1 MSAPKEAIAP
11 AWKFVPVTV
20 TVGLAPGAPELGDTL
35 EIVGTTGKV
44 TVALAIAP
52 SAKLAV
58 TVRLAPLPN
67 GVGVKS
73 DANTKKAPPS
83 PTPKLT
89 DPFAALRSAASR
101 LAAAPRAQDG
111 VPESVSQ
118 VPPLAGW
125 RSSSRVTVRAP
136 LPVWTVTRKVPSR
149 APSEVKAAE
158 PCPTLSRSLPR
169 NTRLSTGGGRAT
181 VKPPARIAV
190 WPPVAT
196 VTSRGPAPPWAR
208 WRGRPRAEWTRRP
221 SSR

>member
-1 MSAPKEAIAP
+1 MSAPKEALAP

-44 TVALAIAP
+44 TVALAVVP

-58 TVRLAPLPN
+58 TVRLAPLLN

-83 PTPKLT
+83 ATPKLT
-89 DPFAALRSAASR
+89 DPFAALRSAVSR

-111 VPESVSQ
+111 VAESVSQ

-136 LPVWTVTRKVPSR
+136 LPAWTLTWKVPSR
-149 APSEVKAAE
+149 APSELKAAE

-169 NTRLSTGGGRAT
+169 NTRLSTGGGRRSEERR
-181 VKPPARIAV
+181 VGKE
-190 WPPVAT
+190 
-196 VTSRGPAPPWAR
+196 
-208 WRGRPRAEWTRRP
+208 GRPPGSATDTKQGPSAAAGAMARATE
-221 SSR
+221 S

>member
-1 MSAPKEAIAP
+1 MSAPKEALAP
-11 AWKFVPVTV
+11 TWKLVPVTV
-20 TVGLAPGAPELGDTL
+20 TVGLAPGAPWLGDTL
-35 EIVGTTGKV
+35 EIVGTTGKG
-44 TVALAIAP
+44 TVALAVVP

-58 TVRLAPLPN
+58 TVRLAPLLN

-83 PTPKLT
+83 ATPKLT
-89 DPFAALRSAASR
+89 DPFAALRIAASR

-136 LPVWTVTRKVPSR
+136 LPACWTVTRKVPSR
-149 APSEVKAAE
+149 APSELKAAE

-181 VKPPARIAV
+181 VKPPARTADC
-190 WPPVAT
+190 PSGFAT
-196 VTSRGPAPPWAR
+196 VTSRGPSAAV
-208 WRGRPRAEWTRRP
+208 GAMASATE
-221 SSR
+221 S

>member
-1 MSAPKEAIAP
+1 MSAPKEALAP
-11 AWKFVPVTV
+11 TWKLVPVTV
-20 TVGLAPGAPELGDTL
+20 TVGLAPGAPWLGDTL
-35 EIVGTTGKV
+35 EIVGTTGKG
-44 TVALAIAP
+44 TVALAVVP

-58 TVRLAPLPN
+58 TVRLAPLLN

-83 PTPKLT
+83 ATPKLT
-89 DPFAALRSAASR
+89 DPFAALRIAASR

-136 LPVWTVTRKVPSR
+136 LPAWTLTWKVPSR
-149 APSEVKAAE
+149 APSELKAAE

-169 NTRLSTGGGRAT
+169 SARLIVGGGGRT
-181 VKPPARIAV
+181 VKPPARVAV
-190 WPPVAT
+190 WPPGFVT
-196 VTSRGPAPPWAR
+196 VTSRGPSAAVGAMAR
-208 WRGRPRAEWTRRP
+208 ATE
-221 SSR
+221 S

>member
-1 MSAPKEAIAP
+1 MIRRPPRSTLFPYTTL
-11 AWKFVPVTV
+11 FRS
-20 TVGLAPGAPELGDTL
+20 TL

-44 TVALAIAP
+44 TVALAVVP

-58 TVRLAPLPN
+58 TVRLGPRLN
-67 GVGVKS
+67 VDGRNS

-83 PTPKLT
+83 ATPKLT

-111 VPESVSQ
+111 VAESVSQ
-118 VPPLAGW
+118 VPPLLGG
-125 RSSSRVTVRAP
+125 RSSSRVTVREP
-136 LPVWTVTRKVPSR
+136 LPPRTVTRKVPSR
-149 APSEVKAAE
+149 APSELKAAE
-158 PCPTLSRSLPR
+158 PGPTLSRSLPR

-196 VTSRGPAPPWAR
+196 VTSRGPSAAV
-208 WRGRPRAEWTRRP
+208 GAMASATE
-221 SSR
+221 S